1 MSVNTK
7 FLKLT
12 NGPVQKDGPLIKR
25 VNGNDPVLRGLEDFF
40 SSRINHMMVD
50 ALLMADQNIRILP
63 FSAKTR

>member
-40 SSRINHMMVD
+40 QQQDQSHDGGRIID
-50 ALLMADQNIRILP
+50 G
-63 FSAKTR
+63 